1 MTLVKQTLYM
11 TLRHLRELWRQPW
24 FVGVTLVQPVIWLLL
39 FGALFRKIVEI
50 PGLHGHSYIAFLA
63 PGVVVMTAMFNSAW
77 SGMAL
82 IEDLNRGVTARFLV
96 SPVRREALIAGRLL
110 KEAVV
115 VVIQSVII
123 VVLALIVG
131 ASFNGGVAGV
141 VTLFAVSA
149 LLGATFGGLSNGF
162 ALIMRQE
169 EALIGA
175 VQFIVL
181 PLTFLSTTFLQSNLM
196 PDWIRHVSDFNP
208 VNWAVIAGRGA
219 VSSNPDWGLVGSRAA
234 ARLPGLR
241 DESVSE
247 LPEERLGAR
256 AGSVLNQRLQAAA
269 GLGHPQPTQQF
280 IRDVD
285 VVDAE
290 VGTVIEDRDR
300 SLRGLGVGD

>member
-1 MTLVKQTLYM
+1 MTLIRQTLYM
-11 TLRHLRELWRQPW
+11 TMRHLRELWRQPW
-24 FVGVTLVQPVIWLLL
+24 FVAVTLVQPMIWLLL
-39 FGALFRKIVEI
+39 FGALFKKIVEI
-50 PGLHGHSYIAFLA
+50 PGFHGHSYIAFLA

-115 VVIQSVII
+115 VVIQSLII

-131 ASFNGGVAGV
+131 ATFAGGIGGVV
-141 VTLFAVSA
+141 VLFLVSA
-149 LLGATFGGLSNGF
+149 LLGAMFGGLSNGF

-196 PDWIRHVSDFNP
+196 PAWIRHVSDFNP
-208 VNWAVIAGRGA
+208 TNWAVVAGRAA
-219 VSSNPDWGLVGSRAA
+219 VAAHPDWGLVASRAGFLA
-234 ARLPGLR
+234 ALLLVCLGFATRAFR
-241 DESVSE
+241 SYQRSV
-247 LPEERLGAR
+247 
-256 AGSVLNQRLQAAA
+256 
-269 GLGHPQPTQQF
+269 
-280 IRDVD
+280 
-285 VVDAE
+285 
-290 VGTVIEDRDR
+290 
-300 SLRGLGVGD
+300 